1 MLRLYHNDMSTCAQK
16 VRIAL
21 AEKHLAWESVHLK
34 LRDGDQFDLDYLT
47 LNPKGV
53 VPTLIHD
60 DIVIRE
66 SQVILEY
73 LEDAF
78 PEPSLRPPDA
88 VGRARMRLWTKQPDE
103 DIHPSTAMV
112 SVGIAFRHQY
122 LHKSPDEMRAYRE
135 KAKQVP
141 VPADPD
147 YAEHMRGI
155 IQDGTSSAAFARAIK
170 RYDRLFSDMEAT
182 LNQQGPWL
190 AGATYS
196 LADITYT
203 PYLTRFEHL
212 HLLGMLAKRPR
223 LQDWYERVKTRES
236 YQEAFTKWENPA
248 YFEIYQTKAPAEWPR
263 VEAILRGQ

>member
-1 MLRLYHNDMSTCAQK
+1 MMLRLYHNDMSTCSQK

-21 AEKHLAWESVHLK
+21 AEKHLEWESVHLN
-34 LRDGDQFDLDYLT
+34 LRDGDQFDPDYLA

-60 DIVIRE
+60 DIVVRE

-78 PEPSLRPPDA
+78 REPSLRPPDA
-88 VGRARMRLWTKQPDE
+88 AGRARMRLWTKQPDE

-122 LHKSPDEMRAYRE
+122 LHKSPQEMQAYRE
-135 KAKQVP
+135 KAKRVSSP
-141 VPADPD
+141 PG
-147 YAEHMRGI
+147 YAEHVREL
-155 IQDGTSSAAFARAIK
+155 IQDGTAAPAFAGAIK
-170 RYDRLFSDMEAT
+170 RYDRLFGDMEAA
-182 LNQQGPWL
+182 LSQGPWL
-190 AGATYS
+190 AGETYS
-196 LADITYT
+196 LADISYT
-203 PYLTRFEHL
+203 PYMTRFEHL

-223 LQDWYERVKTRES
+223 LQDWYERVKARES

-248 YFEIYQTKAPAEWPR
+248 YFEIYRTKAPAEWPR
-263 VEAILRGQ
+263 VEAILKEQ